1 MAAVH
6 ESDELELRIGR
17 AGPDRDDDLE
27 LREREARAA
36 VAAAIKAP
44 YERVVLSHG
53 SAEAARGL
61 AAEILAARDAGARN
75 VVVIEGVPAAVLA
88 AIASVA
94 RAAGG
99 EVDVVSAAPR
109 ILGGDVALVAMAHV
123 DPMGRLADPG
133 LVAAAARRAGALL
146 LVDASL
152 SVGALPLE
160 VADLGADAL
169 IADVHAWLLGPE
181 GLALAWL
188 APTLGAAPAR
198 LSEATGRFGRG
209 ALLALARSVGWLLM
223 YAELPWVV
231 ARTGRLAE
239 RLYEGLLAIDG
250 VGVVADRASHGAMAA
265 FRVEGWD
272 ADEAAEE
279 LSRSVFAIVDAPRE
293 AQVIRVSVGAWN
305 LEDELDRFVER
316 VAALASH
323 TPSSLPRR
331 PSLTV
336 ITGPDAGA
344 QG

>member
-1 MAAVH
+1 
-6 ESDELELRIGR
+6 
-17 AGPDRDDDLE
+17 
-27 LREREARAA
+27 
-36 VAAAIKAP
+36 VAAAT
-44 YERVVLSHG
+44 
-53 SAEAARGL
+53 
-61 AAEILAARDAGARN
+61 
-75 VVVIEGVPAAVLA
+75 
-88 AIASVA
+88 
-94 RAAGG
+94 
-99 EVDVVSAAPR
+99 
-109 ILGGDVALVAMAHV
+109 
-123 DPMGRLADPG
+123 
-133 LVAAAARRAGALL
+133 RRAGALL

-169 IADVHAWLLGPE
+169 IADVHAWLVGPE

-188 APTLGAAPAR
+188 APTLGTAPAR

-239 RLYEGLLAIDG
+239 RLYEGLSAIDG
-250 VGVVADRASHGAMAA
+250 VEVIADRASHGAMAA
-265 FRVEGWD
+265 FRVKGWD

-305 LEDELDRFVER
+305 LEEELDRFVER

-336 ITGPDAGA
+336 ITSPDAGTS
-344 QG
+344 G